1 MFVVYTT
8 YHMAKGSAT
17 QDFVPIERVRD
28 GIVVLKTGEIRAVL
42 LTNSLNL
49 GLKSEDEQQAVLSQ
63 FQNFLNS
70 LDFPVQF
77 FVQSRKLNIKP
88 YMELLQERSLLVKED
103 LLKIQIHE
111 YMGFI
116 SKFTEESNIMTKHFF
131 ITIPYFN
138 QSTQTISPSSIIN
151 FAGGSANKVPQETF
165 EASRIQLDQ
174 RVSTVIQG
182 LSRFGLR
189 AQRLGTEEVVELF
202 YKLFNPSEGD
212 RSAPKVG

>member
-1 MFVVYTT
+1 
-8 YHMAKGSAT
+8 MAKGLST
-17 QDFVPIERVRD
+17 QEFVPIERVRD
-28 GIVVLKTGEIRAVL
+28 GIVILKTGELRAIL
-42 LTNSLNL
+42 ITNSLNL

-70 LDFPVQF
+70 LDFPVEF

-88 YMELLQERSLLVKED
+88 YMDLLQERSAEVKED

-116 SKFTEESNIMTKHFF
+116 TKFTEESNIMTKHFF

-138 QSTQTISPSSIIN
+138 PNSQAIAPSSLLSL
-151 FAGGSANKVPQETF
+151 AGAPAAKVGDTGFET
-165 EASRIQLDQ
+165 ARIQLEQ
-174 RVSTVIQG
+174 RTLTVLQG

-212 RSAPKVG
+212 RAAPKLEQ

>member
-1 MFVVYTT
+1 
-8 YHMAKGSAT
+8 MAKGQAT

-28 GIVVLKTGEIRAVL
+28 GVIVLKTGELRAVL
-42 LTNSLNL
+42 ITNSLNL

-77 FVQSRKLNIKP
+77 FVESRKLNIKP
-88 YMELLQERSLLVKED
+88 YITLLQERSTLVKED

-116 SKFTEESNIMTKHFF
+116 TKFTEESNIMTKHFF
-131 ITIPYFN
+131 ITVPYFN
-138 QSTQTISPSSIIN
+138 QGTQTINTSSIMSL
-151 FAGGSANKVPQETF
+151 GGSNKSPEDTF
-165 EASRIQLDQ
+165 EMSRIQLDQ

-189 AQRLGTEEVVELF
+189 AQRLGTEEVIELF
-202 YKLFNPSEGD
+202 YKLFNPGEGE
-212 RSAPKVG
+212 RAAPKVETK

>member
-1 MFVVYTT
+1 
-8 YHMAKGSAT
+8 MAKGSAT

>member
-1 MFVVYTT
+1 
-8 YHMAKGSAT
+8 MAKGAAT
-17 QDFVPIERVRD
+17 QEFVPIERVRD
-28 GIVVLKTGEIRAVL
+28 GIVILKTGELRAVL
-42 LTNSLNL
+42 ITNSLNL

-77 FVQSRKLNIKP
+77 FIQSRKLNIKP
-88 YMELLQERSLLVKED
+88 YMDLLQERSKLVKED

-116 SKFTEESNIMTKHFF
+116 SRFTEESNIMTKHFF

-138 QSTQTISPSSIIN
+138 QNTQSINPSTLLS
-151 FAGGSANKVPQETF
+151 FGGGNDTQKVNQDTF
-165 EASRIQLDQ
+165 EAARIQIEQ
-174 RVSTVIQG
+174 RVATVIQG

-212 RSAPKVG
+212 RAAPKAETQ

>member
-1 MFVVYTT
+1 
-8 YHMAKGSAT
+8 MAKGIAT
-17 QDFVPIERVRD
+17 QEFVPIERVRD
-28 GIVVLKTGEIRAVL
+28 GIVILKTGELRAIL

-49 GLKSEDEQQAVLSQ
+49 GLKSDDEQQAVLSQ

-70 LDFPVQF
+70 LDFPVEF

-88 YMELLQERSLLVKED
+88 YIELLSERSTQVKED

-111 YMGFI
+111 YIGFI
-116 SKFTEESNIMTKHFF
+116 TKFTEESNIMTKHFF

-138 QSTQTISPSSIIN
+138 QATQAVTPSSILS
-151 FAGGSANKVPQETF
+151 FGGAPAQKVSQDAF
-165 EASRIQLDQ
+165 EPARIQLEQ
-174 RVSTVIQG
+174 RVLTVLQG

-189 AQRLGTEEVVELF
+189 GQRLGTEEVVELF

-212 RSAPKVG
+212 RAAPKVAQ

>member
-1 MFVVYTT
+1 
-8 YHMAKGSAT
+8 
-17 QDFVPIERVRD
+17 
-28 GIVVLKTGEIRAVL
+28 
-42 LTNSLNL
+42 
-49 GLKSEDEQQAVLSQ
+49 
-63 FQNFLNS
+63 
-70 LDFPVQF
+70 
-77 FVQSRKLNIKP
+77 
-88 YMELLQERSLLVKED
+88 MELLQERSLLVKED

-138 QSTQTISPSSIIN
+138 QSTQAISTSSVIN
-151 FAGGSANKVPQETF
+151 FAGGTTSKAPQETF
-165 EASRIQLDQ
+165 DASRIQLEQ

>member
-1 MFVVYTT
+1 MV
-8 YHMAKGSAT
+8 KGLST
-17 QDFVPIERVRD
+17 QEFVPIDRVRD
-28 GIVVLKTGEIRAVL
+28 GVVILKTGELRTFL

-77 FVQSRKLNIKP
+77 FIQSRKLNIKP
-88 YMELLQERSLLVKED
+88 YMDLLQERSGEVKED

-116 SKFTEESNIMTKHFF
+116 TKFTEESNIMTKHFF

-138 QSTQTISPSSIIN
+138 PNAQSVAPSSIMSMT
-151 FAGGSANKVPQETF
+151 GGSAPKGDTGF
-165 EASRIQLDQ
+165 EAARIQLEQ
-174 RVSTVIQG
+174 RTLNVLQG

-189 AQRLGTEEVVELF
+189 GQRLGTEEVVELF

-212 RSAPKVG
+212 RSAPKLEQ

>member
-1 MFVVYTT
+1 
-8 YHMAKGSAT
+8 MAKGVAT
-17 QDFVPIERVRD
+17 QEFVPIERVRD
-28 GIVVLKTGEIRAVL
+28 GVIVLKTGEIRAIL

-49 GLKSEDEQQAVLSQ
+49 ALKSEDEQQAVLSQ

-70 LDFPVQF
+70 LDFPVEF

-88 YMELLQERSLLVKED
+88 YMDLLQERSLLVKED

-116 SKFTEESNIMTKHFF
+116 TKFTEESSITTKHFF

-138 QSTQTISPSSIIN
+138 QNTQVVNTSSLLS
-151 FAGGSANKVPQETF
+151 FAGGTSSAKVSQDGF
-165 EASRIQLDQ
+165 ESSRIQLDQ
-174 RVSTVIQG
+174 RVATVTQG

-202 YKLFNPSEGD
+202 YKLFNPNEINRD
-212 RSAPKVG
+212 APKVAQ

>member
-1 MFVVYTT
+1 
-8 YHMAKGSAT
+8 MAKGSAT

-63 FQNFLNS
+63 FQSFLNS

-116 SKFTEESNIMTKHFF
+116 SKFTEESSIMTKHFF

-138 QSTQTISPSSIIN
+138 QSTQAITSSSLIN
-151 FAGGSANKVPQETF
+151 FAGGNNSGSAQQETF
-165 EASRIQLDQ
+165 EAARIQLDQ

-202 YKLFNPSEGD
+202 YKLFNPNEGN
-212 RSAPKVG
+212 RAAPKVA

>member
-1 MFVVYTT
+1 
-8 YHMAKGSAT
+8 MAKGAAT
-17 QDFVPIERVRD
+17 QEFVPIERVRD
-28 GIVVLKTGEIRAVL
+28 GIVILKTGELRAVL
-42 LTNSLNL
+42 ITNSLNL

-77 FVQSRKLNIKP
+77 FIQSRKLNIKP
-88 YMELLQERSLLVKED
+88 YMDLLQERSKLVKED

-116 SKFTEESNIMTKHFF
+116 SRFTEESNIMTKHFF

-138 QSTQTISPSSIIN
+138 QNTQSINPSTLLSFGSGNDTEKIN
-151 FAGGSANKVPQETF
+151 QDTF
-165 EASRIQLDQ
+165 DAARIQIEQ
-174 RVSTVIQG
+174 RVATVIQG

-212 RSAPKVG
+212 RAAPKVDTQ

>member
-1 MFVVYTT
+1 
-8 YHMAKGSAT
+8 MAKGQAT
-17 QDFVPIERVRD
+17 QEFVPIERVRD
-28 GIVVLKTGEIRAVL
+28 GIIILKSGEIRSIL
-42 LTNSLNL
+42 ITNSLNL

-77 FVQSRKLNIKP
+77 FVESRKLNIKP
-88 YMELLQERSLLVKED
+88 YMALLQERSTLVKED

-116 SKFTEESNIMTKHFF
+116 TKFTEESNIMTKHFF
-131 ITIPYFN
+131 ITVPYFN
-138 QSTQTISPSSIIN
+138 QSTQTISTNSLIN
-151 FAGGSANKVPQETF
+151 LAGASGGQPKNTEDTF
-165 EASRIQLDQ
+165 VMSRIQLDQ
-174 RVSTVIQG
+174 RILTVTLG

-202 YKLFNPSEGD
+202 YKLFNPGEGD
-212 RSAPKVG
+212 RAAPKAGQQ